1 VDGGEALLKQGYGT
15 MMIEPQSFHEDC
27 IVLAHEL
34 YRRGRVDRRTLL
46 AGLAALGVVPAA
58 AGGAQAQGTREIRM
72 VNSGGIANQAFGR
85 FYGEPFMAENP
96 GWTVVQ
102 DSSGPSL
109 GRIRAQV
116 ESGRVT
122 WDLCDSS
129 SSSIQLG
136 ALNLVNRIDYSIVP
150 RDTVIDP
157 SFTLEF
163 GAAPYSFSSVLVYD
177 KSKFPEPPKSW
188 ADFWDLR
195 KFPGTR
201 LLRRDALPTL
211 DAAMMSLGRT
221 KENLYPI
228 DVRAALARV
237 RELRRNLI
245 FWNSG
250 SESEQAMRSGEA
262 VMGMI
267 WHTRAKVL
275 HEETQGR
282 ITWEWNQG
290 VLQQGIFVIPR
301 GNPAGEMAQRL
312 LASMLSKPDPQ
323 VGLLQFLGNGP
334 THKEAAARVPEA
346 FRIFNPTD
354 PANAAKQVV
363 IGAEWWGQNYIA
375 TNAEY
380 LDAITG

>member
-1 VDGGEALLKQGYGT
+1 MGT
-15 MMIEPQSFHEDC
+15 EPQGFHEDC

-34 YRRGRVDRRTLL
+34 HRRGRVDRRTLL

-72 VNSGGIANQAFGR
+72 VNWGGIANQAFGR

-109 GRIRAQV
+109 GRIRSMV

-122 WDLCDSS
+122 WDLCDSSS

-177 KSKFPEPPKSW
+177 KSKFPEPPRSW

-201 LLRRDALPTL
+201 LLRRDALATL
-211 DAAMMSLGRT
+211 DAAMLSLGRT

-290 VLQQGIFVIPR
+290 ILQQGIFVIPR

-312 LASMLSKPDPQ
+312 LASMLSKPEPQ

-363 IGAEWWGQNYIA
+363 IGAEWWGKNYIA

>member
-1 VDGGEALLKQGYGT
+1 MTV
-15 MMIEPQSFHEDC
+15 EPQSFHQDC

-34 YRRGRVDRRTLL
+34 HARGRVDRRTLL
-46 AGLAALGVVPAA
+46 RGLAALGAMPVLVPGAR
-58 AGGAQAQGTREIRM
+58 AQAAREITM
-72 VNSGGIANQAFGR
+72 VNWGGIANQAFQR

-96 GWTVVQ
+96 GWRVVQ

-109 GRIRAQV
+109 GRIRSMV

-129 SSSIQLG
+129 GSSSIQLG
-136 ALNLVNRIDYSIVP
+136 ALGLVNRIDYGIVP
-150 RDTVIDP
+150 RDVVIDP
-157 SFTLEF
+157 AFTLEF

-177 KSKFPEPPKSW
+177 RSKLPSPPQSW

-195 KFPGTR
+195 RFPGRR
-201 LLRRDALPTL
+201 LLRRDALAVL

-228 DVRAALARV
+228 DVRTAINRV
-237 RELRRNLI
+237 REIRRELV
-245 FWNSG
+245 FWTSG
-250 SESEQAMRSGEA
+250 SESENIMRTGEA
-262 VMGMI
+262 VMGLL

-282 ITWEWNQG
+282 ITWTWNQG
-290 VLQQGIFVIPR
+290 ILQQGIFVIPR

-334 THKEAAARVPEA
+334 THRDAAARVPAE
-346 FRIFNPTD
+346 FRLFNPTD
-354 PANAAKQVV
+354 PENAAKQVV
-363 IGAEWWGQNYIA
+363 IGTSWWGQNYIA
-375 TNAEY
+375 TNQEFI
-380 LDAITG
+380 DAITA